1 MGLKKLL
8 TDLSLTPPVYQ
19 GFEDYPNHNVSS
31 DAGGFNYG
39 NSFSIFDHKIF
50 NQRSLPYD
58 LGGTSQDN
66 PTPLIPQILPGV
78 EQSPENSL
86 LYLNDAPD
94 GFIRGNA
101 LNSMKRVAYDAIRI
115 TKFLLTENGF
125 VFANKQQ
132 YLQQTNPRIQE
143 GGEAFNGI
151 LNDISWFGIGIG
163 TGIGTTG
170 DGINFDSYSSTYF
183 AGTLVASY
191 SSTSTLIN
199 SPDATQRTYDVTFA
213 SGVVRSFTLTIPGKR
228 QSFEFLFGST
238 GNYAFDGSTGSC
250 NLGTGVNWKF

>member
-1 MGLKKLL
+1 MGLKKLV

-86 LYLNDAPD
+86 LYLNDAPM
-94 GFIRGNA
+94 G
-101 LNSMKRVAYDAIRI
+101 L
-115 TKFLLTENGF
+115 
-125 VFANKQQ
+125 
-132 YLQQTNPRIQE
+132 
-143 GGEAFNGI
+143 
-151 LNDISWFGIGIG
+151 
-163 TGIGTTG
+163 
-170 DGINFDSYSSTYF
+170 
-183 AGTLVASY
+183 
-191 SSTSTLIN
+191 
-199 SPDATQRTYDVTFA
+199 
-213 SGVVRSFTLTIPGKR
+213 
-228 QSFEFLFGST
+228 
-238 GNYAFDGSTGSC
+238 
-250 NLGTGVNWKF
+250 